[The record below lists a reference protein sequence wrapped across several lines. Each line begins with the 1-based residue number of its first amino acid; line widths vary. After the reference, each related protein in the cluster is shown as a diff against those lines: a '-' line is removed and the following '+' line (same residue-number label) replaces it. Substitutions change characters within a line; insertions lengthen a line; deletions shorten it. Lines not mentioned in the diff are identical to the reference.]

1 MPENDKKH
9 RFFLTQGGDD
19 YGGESQAS
27 PNTKIKW
34 APVNLPAHITS
45 DGASVA
51 DVLAACSAR
60 LSHLQKTPQASDT
73 NAKALWEIVKAMDI
87 LNENAP
93 AVGAGFGA
101 TDAKPGN

>member
-1 MPENDKKH
+1 MPGNDKHH

-27 PNTKIKW
+27 PNTIIKW
-34 APVNLPAHITS
+34 APVNLPAHIKS
-45 DGASVA
+45 DGASVP

-87 LNENAP
+87 LNGNAP